1 MGSNLYLD
9 EPTIGLDVMSK
20 KTLRT
25 CITDINRDK
34 KTIKKKTA
42 YEMDDIEAVC
52 GRLILIDKGRKLFD
66 GSLTDFEEQYKNGYV
81 VRMQFEKNLPVWTEE
96 KDYKLLEQSENNL
109 VISVDKCLTTKE
121 ALTYLI
127 NRYNPDNIY
136 IEKERI
142 EDLIQHIFTK

>member
-1 MGSNLYLD
+1 
-9 EPTIGLDVMSK
+9 MSK

-34 KTIKKKTA
+34 KTTIILTTHD
-42 YEMDDIEAVC
+42 MDDIEAVC